1 MRRGVKNSDMGRRI
15 VTCDLLP
22 TIVKITFL
30 NCDAVTQTIRVCCQS
45 ISEMLNESRKRTRTF
60 SGLFVRISTLT

>member
-1 MRRGVKNSDMGRRI
+1 MGIFLNSTCDKGLSDMRRGVKNSDMGRRI

-30 NCDAVTQTIRVCCQS
+30 NCDAVTQTIQY
-45 ISEMLNESRKRTRTF
+45 EMKD
-60 SGLFVRISTLT
+60 V